1 MPTSLQSRKI
11 QVHLSNVPNV
21 LVFLMV
27 FAASASPT
35 AKGLIQTLLLAA
47 EGEAFPARQ
56 LVAAGALFGISE
68 NNIRVALV
76 RLQNETLADT
86 AGRGSYTLGE
96 GAQKL
101 GQAVF
106 AWRDI
111 EQRMAPWNGQY
122 IAAHVAALPRSDR
135 SALARRDRALRML
148 GFREVSKGLLVRP
161 DNLVGGVDACRT
173 HLETLGLDDEAMVFG
188 LQSPCHRLTGRMQ
201 QLWGLS
207 ALNQAY
213 RHDSERLQAWM
224 RHAEQLP
231 PDQSAREAYLLDR
244 VAVRQVVWDP
254 LLPDEWVDAPARAAF
269 FATVR
274 DFDAAG
280 RALWQRFFRFSE
292 GA

>member
-1 MPTSLQSRKI
+1 
-11 QVHLSNVPNV
+11 
-21 LVFLMV
+21 MV
-27 FAASASPT
+27 FSASASPT

-76 RLQNETLADT
+76 RLQNEGLADT
-86 AGRGSYTLGE
+86 VGRGSYTLGA
-96 GAQKL
+96 GAQEL
-101 GQAVF
+101 GKAVF

-111 EQRMAPWNGQY
+111 EQRMGPWQGHY
-122 IAAHVAALPRSDR
+122 VAAHVAALPRSDR
-135 SALARRDRALRML
+135 TALAHRDRALRML

-173 HLETLGLDDEAMVFG
+173 RLESLGLDNEAMVFAM
-188 LQSPCHRLTGRMQ
+188 QSPCHRLTSRVDE
-201 QLWGLS
+201 LWGLS
-207 ALNQAY
+207 LLNQGY
-213 RHDSERLQAWM
+213 RQDSERLRQWM
-224 RHAEQLP
+224 QTAEQLP

-254 LLPDEWVDAPARAAF
+254 LLPTEWVDAPARAAF

>member
-1 MPTSLQSRKI
+1 
-11 QVHLSNVPNV
+11 
-21 LVFLMV
+21 MV
-27 FAASASPT
+27 FPAIASPT

-47 EGEAFPARQ
+47 EGDAFPARQ

-76 RLQNETLADT
+76 RLQNETLAET
-86 AGRGSYTLGE
+86 VGRGSYTLGE
-96 GAQKL
+96 GARKL
-101 GQAVF
+101 GQAVS
-106 AWRDI
+106 AWREI
-111 EQRMAPWNGQY
+111 EQRMAAWNGQY

-161 DNLVGGVDACRT
+161 DNLVGGVQACRT
-173 HLETLGLDDEAMVFG
+173 QLETLGLDDEAMVFG
-188 LQSPCHRLTGRMQ
+188 MQSPCHRLTERTQ
-201 QLWGLS
+201 ELWGLS
-207 ALNQAY
+207 QLSTAY
-213 RHDSERLQAWM
+213 RQDSERLRQWM
-224 RHAEQLP
+224 LGAEAMA

-244 VAVRQVVWDP
+244 IAVRQVVWDP
-254 LLPDEWVDAPARAAF
+254 LLPAEWVDAPARAAF

>member
-1 MPTSLQSRKI
+1 
-11 QVHLSNVPNV
+11 
-21 LVFLMV
+21 MV
-27 FAASASPT
+27 FAVPASPT

-47 EGEAFPARQ
+47 EGEAFPSRQ

-76 RLQNETLADT
+76 RLQNEGLAGST
-86 AGRGSYTLGE
+86 VRGTYTLGE

-111 EQRMAPWNGQY
+111 ERHMAPWNGHY
-122 IAAHVAALPRSDR
+122 IGAHVAALPRSDR
-135 SALARRDRALRML
+135 SALTRRDRALRML

-161 DNLVGGVDACRT
+161 DNLVGGVAACRDR
-173 HLETLGLDDEAMVFG
+173 LEHLGLDSEAMVFG
-188 LQSPCHRLTGRMQ
+188 LQSPCHRLSDRVES
-201 QLWGLS
+201 LWGLS
-207 ALNQAY
+207 QLSQAY
-213 RHDSERLQAWM
+213 QQDGDRLRQWM
-224 RHAEQLP
+224 ASAEQLP
-231 PDQSAREAYLLDR
+231 PDQAAREAYLLDR

-254 LLPDEWVDAPARAAF
+254 LLPTEWVDAAARQAF

-280 RALWQRFFRFSE
+280 RAIWQRFFRFSE

>member
-1 MPTSLQSRKI
+1 
-11 QVHLSNVPNV
+11 
-21 LVFLMV
+21 MV
-27 FAASASPT
+27 FSATASPT

-76 RLQNETLADT
+76 RLQNETLAET

-96 GAQKL
+96 GARKL

-106 AWRDI
+106 AWREI
-111 EQRMAPWNGQY
+111 EQRMAAWNGQY

-161 DNLVGGVDACRT
+161 DNLMGGVAACRT

-188 LQSPCHRLTGRMQ
+188 LQSPCHRLTGRTEA
-201 QLWGLS
+201 LWGLS
-207 ALNQAY
+207 QLSQAY
-213 RHDSERLQAWM
+213 QQDGERLRQWM
-224 RHAEQLP
+224 RDADTLA
-231 PDQSAREAYLLDR
+231 PDQAAREAYLLDR
-244 VAVRQVVWDP
+244 IAVRQVVWDP
-254 LLPDEWVDAPARAAF
+254 LLPAEWVDAPARAAF

>member
-1 MPTSLQSRKI
+1 MYW
-11 QVHLSNVPNV
+11 NV
-21 LVFLMV
+21 LVSPMV

-47 EGEAFPARQ
+47 EGEAFPSRQ

-76 RLQNETLADT
+76 RLQNEGLAEAT
-86 AGRGSYTLGE
+86 VRGTYALGE
-96 GAQKL
+96 GAKKL
-101 GQAVF
+101 GEAVF

-111 EQRMAPWNGQY
+111 EQHMAPWNGQY
-122 IAAHVAALPRSDR
+122 IGAHVAALPRSDR
-135 SALARRDRALRML
+135 SALHKRDRALRML

-161 DNLVGGVDACRT
+161 DNLVGGVAACRDR
-173 HLETLGLDDEAMVFG
+173 LEHLGLDSEAMVFG
-188 LQSPCHRLTGRMQ
+188 LQSPCHRLSDRVEA
-201 QLWGLS
+201 LWGLS
-207 ALNQAY
+207 QLSQAY
-213 RHDSERLQAWM
+213 QHDGDRLRRWMTQAD
-224 RHAEQLP
+224 QLP
-231 PDQSAREAYLLDR
+231 PDQAAREAYLLDR

-254 LLPDEWVDAPARAAF
+254 LLPTEWVDAAARQAF